1 MTCPLCARTDETL
14 VWEDPLCRVIAVED
28 GDYPGFCRVVWH
40 EHVAEM
46 SDLAPLLQR
55 HLFNVVMATEIALR
69 EAMQPAKI
77 NLASFGNMV
86 PHLHWHV
93 IPRFTDDR
101 HFPQPVWG
109 TPQRAPG
116 SPRHSPDRHALAA
129 AIRDSLAELT
139 AG

>member
-1 MTCPLCARTDETL
+1 MTCPLCARTDEAL
-14 VWEDPLCRVIAVED
+14 VWEDPLCRVIAVAD
-28 GDYPGFCRVVWH
+28 DDYPGFCRVVWH
-40 EHVAEM
+40 QHVAEM
-46 SDLAPLLQR
+46 SDLAPPQQR
-55 HLFNVVMATEIALR
+55 HLLNVVMATEIALR
-69 EAMQPAKI
+69 EAMQPDKI

-93 IPRFTDDR
+93 IPRFADDR

-109 TPQRAPG
+109 AAQRAPG
-116 SPRHSPDRHALAA
+116 STRLAPDRHALAA